1 MFRHFNRRH
10 AIYLEFLPQI
20 IFLICIFFYL
30 IILIFYKWTHYDATQ
45 SGTAPALLIRK
56 EKKCFS
62 YYLEKIHLICIFEE
76 LINMILFSY
85 PNTPES
91 SAQFYSGQKGIQIFL
106 VIISVLCIPWMFVG
120 KPIYR
125 IMMNKR
131 RANVSF
137 LLQLSIELM
146 ICKNKKQTE
155 INNEQHLEKVFSS
168 MFDLLILLSADY
180 LFNAV
185 NTDFC
190 MF

>member
-1 MFRHFNRRH
+1 M
-10 AIYLEFLPQI
+10 
-20 IFLICIFFYL
+20 
-30 IILIFYKWTHYDATQ
+30 
-45 SGTAPALLIRK
+45 
-56 EKKCFS
+56 
-62 YYLEKIHLICIFEE
+62 ICIFEE

-91 SAQFYSGQKGIQIFL
+91 SAQFYSGQKGVQIFL

-155 INNEQHLEKVFSS
+155 INNELHLEKVFSS
-168 MFDLLILLSADY
+168 MLDLLILLSADY